1 MADIKINVKTEGAE
15 ESLNSIAGIKKS
27 IKDLRSQALAVGEG
41 GKGFKQLTQQ
51 ANELQDKLDDLKDS
65 SKSLQGTGIEKLKS
79 SFGLLTESF
88 KNADF
93 GKLKT
98 SLKGVGSAMK
108 AIPIFLIIE
117 GIMYLVENFE
127 KLSQGSGFLAK
138 ALQFVGDIITKVTE
152 GITWLLDKLG
162 LVNAELDKQAENLTK
177 NAEKGKAA
185 IDKQNTAYDQQIA
198 ILKANG
204 KSTIELEVA
213 KQDAIIATNKALV
226 QQTID
231 FVRNGGE
238 LTKAQQEILT
248 GQLNAIKQA
257 SVDKEVIL
265 AQAETVSREKRK
277 KHNEELD
284 ADKQK
289 QYEKEADE
297 WWAAQLAIQAANKK
311 EDEDAAKAREKAK
324 ADAIQAAKDMAQA
337 LEIVQNHSVESRL
350 NTLKVNYDIEVM
362 AAKDNYAKLALLEA
376 KYEEDKAKIIKDGA
390 DAQKKINDDAA
401 KADEEALK
409 KKVNAVNILTNAVT
423 DGFMRMNTASGN
435 LGAAITSNLLN
446 AFNTL
451 ADKSASTTEKIT
463 SGLNAINGI
472 LSAISAYNTQ
482 QLEQDTMDR
491 QAILDTQVTALNDA
505 RDLELEKEGTT
516 AEQKKAIN
524 YKYAMQEYELKLQE
538 YNKNTEV
545 KKKAF
550 EQDKKL
556 KIAQTIISTITGVV
570 SAVTGMISAVPGPV
584 GIVLGAL
591 AGVAV
596 AVMGAVQVAAIS
608 KQKFDA
614 GTPPAAPKLT
624 PPSADTSAIG
634 GSNAQAGPEL
644 YRAGQGDINTGAGGP
659 NGQRQGQPQK
669 VYVVS
674 QEVTSSQNMNAVLE
688 RRSSF

>member
-15 ESLNSIAGIKKS
+15 ESLNSIANIKKGIKE
-27 IKDLRSQALAVGEG
+27 LRSQALSIGEG

-138 ALQFVGDIITKVTE
+138 ALQFVGSIITKVTE

-162 LVNAELDKQAENLTK
+162 LVNAELDKQSAALTK
-177 NAEKGKAA
+177 NAEDSKKA

-198 ILKANG
+198 LLKSQG
-204 KSTIELEVA
+204 KSTVALEVA
-213 KQDAIIATNKALV
+213 KQDAIIKTNQLLV
-226 QQTID
+226 KQTID
-231 FVRNGGE
+231 FVRSGGK
-238 LTKAQQEILT
+238 LNKAQKEVLT
-248 GQLNAIKQA
+248 EQLAAIKQA
-257 SVDKEVIL
+257 SVDKQVVINTDHK
-265 AQAETVSREKRK
+265 ATK
-277 KHNEELD
+277 D
-284 ADKQK
+284 ADKKAAADRSQSTKNASKKKAEEDAKRVKESQDQAEYTRK
-289 QYEKEADE
+289 QMADVNKLI
-297 WWAAQLAIQAANKK
+297 AADAKQM
-311 EDEDAAKAREKAK
+311 EDERNKESLKSLEDTVNKQSEIKRKA
-324 ADAIQAAKDMAQA
+324 
-337 LEIVQNHSVESRL
+337 S
-350 NTLKVNYDIEVM
+350 
-362 AAKDNYAKLALLEA
+362 
-376 KYEEDKAKIIKDGA
+376 EEDLKAEGDRL
-390 DAQKKINDDAA
+390 QKRA
-401 KADEEALK
+401 EM
-409 KKVNAVNILTNAVT
+409 VNAVNILTNAVT

-482 QLEQDTMDR
+482 QLEQDTKDR

-505 RDLELEKEGTT
+505 RDLELEKEGLT

-556 KIAQTIISTITGVV
+556 KIATTVISTITGAM
-570 SAVTGMISAVPGPV
+570 SAFSSLAGIAIVGPA
-584 GIVLGAL
+584 LGAL
-591 AGVAV
+591 AAAAVVA
-596 AVMGAVQVAAIS
+596 MGAVQVATIS

-614 GTPPAAPKLT
+614 GSPPAAPKLT
-624 PPSADTSAIG
+624 LPSTSDVGG
-634 GSNAQAGPEL
+634 GSGSNTQAGPEL
-644 YRAGQGDINTGAGGP
+644 YRAGQGDINTGGGGP